1 MASPARATSAL
12 AVFFTL
18 QASQWCC
25 LSLALWYLI
34 VSNEHLWTLSKTKDK
49 SKKIKVEEKK
59 NDLCER
65 LFEFAVRVIEF
76 LKTLPYSPENK
87 TIRTQ
92 LSKSAC
98 SSGANYEESQAGS
111 SKADF
116 NNKVRIS
123 LREMRESNY
132 WLRIVKRTV
141 KEVNMTEMDY
151 LIKESGELKNILGS
165 IVQKSR

>member
-1 MASPARATSAL
+1 
-12 AVFFTL
+12 
-18 QASQWCC
+18 
-25 LSLALWYLI
+25 
-34 VSNEHLWTLSKTKDK
+34 
-49 SKKIKVEEKK
+49 VEEKK

-65 LFEFAVRVIEF
+65 LFEFSVRVIEF
-76 LKTLPYSPENK
+76 LKTLTYTPENK

-98 SSGANYEESQAGS
+98 SSGANYEESQGGS

-116 NNKVRIS
+116 TNKVRLA

-132 WLRIVKRTV
+132 WLRIIKRTV
-141 KEVNMTEMDY
+141 KDINVEELNY
-151 LIKESGELKNILGS
+151 LISESGELKNIRGS

>member
-1 MASPARATSAL
+1 M
-12 AVFFTL
+12 
-18 QASQWCC
+18 
-25 LSLALWYLI
+25 
-34 VSNEHLWTLSKTKDK
+34 
-49 SKKIKVEEKK
+49 EEKK

-65 LFEFAVRVIEF
+65 LFEFAVQAIDF

-98 SSGANYEESQAGS
+98 SSGANYEEAQSGS

-116 NNKVRIS
+116 TNKVRIA

-132 WLRIVKRTV
+132 WLRIIKRTV
-141 KEVNMTEMDY
+141 SELNTSELDY
-151 LIKESGELKNILGS
+151 LIKESKELKNILGS

>member
-1 MASPARATSAL
+1 M
-12 AVFFTL
+12 
-18 QASQWCC
+18 
-25 LSLALWYLI
+25 
-34 VSNEHLWTLSKTKDK
+34 
-49 SKKIKVEEKK
+49 EEKR

-76 LKTLPYSPENK
+76 LKTLPFSPENK

-98 SSGANYEESQAGS
+98 SSGANYEESQGGS

-116 NNKVRIS
+116 SNKVRIA

-132 WLRIVKRTV
+132 WLRIIKRTV
-141 KEVNMTEMDY
+141 TDINESELEY
-151 LIKESGELKNILGS
+151 LIKESAELKNILGS

>member
-1 MASPARATSAL
+1 
-12 AVFFTL
+12 
-18 QASQWCC
+18 
-25 LSLALWYLI
+25 
-34 VSNEHLWTLSKTKDK
+34 
-49 SKKIKVEEKK
+49 VEEKK
-59 NDLCER
+59 NDLCDR

-98 SSGANYEESQAGS
+98 SSGANYEESQGGS

-116 NNKVRIS
+116 SNKVRIS

-132 WLRIVKRTV
+132 WLRIIKRTV
-141 KEVNMTEMDY
+141 TEINISQLDY
-151 LIKESGELKNILGS
+151 LIKKSAELKSILGS
-165 IVQKSR
+165 IVQKTR

>member
-1 MASPARATSAL
+1 ME
-12 AVFFTL
+12 
-18 QASQWCC
+18 
-25 LSLALWYLI
+25 
-34 VSNEHLWTLSKTKDK
+34 N
-49 SKKIKVEEKK
+49 KK
-59 NDLCER
+59 NDLCGR
-65 LFEFAVRVIEF
+65 LFEFAVAVIEF

-132 WLRIVKRTV
+132 WLRIIKRTV
-141 KEVNMTEMDY
+141 REINMSDLDQ
-151 LIKESGELKNILGS
+151 LIKESVELKNILGS
-165 IVQKSR
+165 IAQKSR

>member
-1 MASPARATSAL
+1 VET
-12 AVFFTL
+12 
-18 QASQWCC
+18 
-25 LSLALWYLI
+25 
-34 VSNEHLWTLSKTKDK
+34 NKTKDK
-49 SKKIKVEEKK
+49 SKKTKVEEKK

-65 LFEFAVRVIEF
+65 LFEFAVKVIEF

-98 SSGANYEESQAGS
+98 SSGANYEESQGGS
-111 SKADF
+111 SKPDF
-116 NNKVRIS
+116 SNKVRIS

-132 WLRIVKRTV
+132 WLRIIKRTV
-141 KEVNMTEMDY
+141 TEINISELDY
-151 LIKESGELKNILGS
+151 LIKESGELKKILGS

>member
-1 MASPARATSAL
+1 
-12 AVFFTL
+12 
-18 QASQWCC
+18 
-25 LSLALWYLI
+25 
-34 VSNEHLWTLSKTKDK
+34 
-49 SKKIKVEEKK
+49 VEEKK
-59 NDLCER
+59 NDLCDR

-98 SSGANYEESQAGS
+98 SSGANYEESQGGS

-116 NNKVRIS
+116 SNKVRIS

-132 WLRIVKRTV
+132 WLRIIKRTV
-141 KEVNMTEMDY
+141 TEINISQLDY
-151 LIKESGELKNILGS
+151 LIKESAELKSILGS
-165 IVQKSR
+165 IVQKTR